1 MIDAPLA
8 LGFTAGLL
16 AVVNP
21 CGFAMLPAY
30 LSYFVSGDDE
40 SAHELDTT
48 SALRRALIVAIAVS
62 SGFAA
67 LFAVIGF
74 VVRNLTDRVLEYSPW
89 VSVVIGAGLV
99 ALGVAL
105 AAGRHVRLR
114 IPRIDRGGRSG
125 APASMALYG
134 ASYGVVSLGCT
145 LPTFLVYVAGTITRE
160 SPASGAAVFG
170 AYALGFTTLLTALTI
185 AVALARRSLVTA
197 VHRVLPHVERASG
210 ALLVL
215 AGAYVAY
222 YGWYEL
228 HRLGEPDPII
238 DRVTGFSADAQQLVQ
253 DIGIEAVGI
262 GLGVPIAIA
271 ATVVLVR
278 RRAGSTSLAAGE
290 VMIGER

>member
-30 LSYFVSGDDE
+30 LSYFVLGVDE
-40 SAHELDTT
+40 PEQELDTVT
-48 SALRRALIVAIAVS
+48 ALRRALIVGLAVTA
-62 SGFAA
+62 GFAA
-67 LFAVIGF
+67 LFAVTGF
-74 VVRNLTDRVLEYSPW
+74 VVRNVTGRVLECSPW
-89 VSVVIGAGLV
+89 VSVVIGA
-99 ALGVAL
+99 ALTVLGAAL
-105 AAGRHVRLR
+105 AAGRQVRLR
-114 IPRIDRGGRSG
+114 IPRLDRGGQSG
-125 APASMALYG
+125 TPASMALYG

-160 SPASGAAVFG
+160 SLASGAAVFG

-185 AVALARRSLVTA
+185 AVALARRSLVAA
-197 VHRVLPHVERASG
+197 VRRVLPYVERASG
-210 ALLVL
+210 ALLVI
-215 AGAYVAY
+215 AGVYVAY

-253 DIGIEAVGI
+253 DIGIETVGI
-262 GLGVPIAIA
+262 ALGVPVAIA
-271 ATVVLVR
+271 ATAVLIR
-278 RRAGSTSLAAGE
+278 RRAGSTVGAPGDVVA
-290 VMIGER
+290 ER